1 MNDSIDDLEA
11 LFDQVS
17 DQRSEA
23 ILAAATTHE
32 APGIS
37 VSECGQDVPDPQE
50 THSEIRGSEHRESG
64 ALASGHHESDTQS
77 EIPMFDRLGNI
88 VRQLHD
94 SLSQLGYDRS
104 LADVAVDVTDA
115 AARLEYIATL
125 TEKAANKVLNSIDD
139 GMPVQDAMIKNGKD
153 LEARWNLLFEGKLGI
168 EEFKLLAADSRQFS
182 AATVASA
189 EAEKARLMEIM
200 MAQDFQDITGQIIK
214 KIIGITQKLER
225 ELAQLLRDNAP
236 ASIRDKPV
244 DLLAGPAHHSSAM
257 GQNDVDDLL
266 GSLGF

>member
-1 MNDSIDDLEA
+1 MNDSTDDLEA

-17 DQRSEA
+17 GQRNDA
-23 ILAAATTHE
+23 ILAAAAAHE
-32 APGIS
+32 AP
-37 VSECGQDVPDPQE
+37 VLPVNEADTQRMPEDVATKQDMAEPDESEPQE
-50 THSEIRGSEHRESG
+50 PENQ
-64 ALASGHHESDTQS
+64 AD
-77 EIPMFDRLGNI
+77 IPMYDRLGSI

-104 LADVAVDVTDA
+104 LADVAVEVTDA

-125 TEKAANKVLNSIDD
+125 TEKAANKVLNSIDE
-139 GMPVQDAMIKNGKD
+139 GMPVQDLMIKKGRDIETK
-153 LEARWNLLFEGKLGI
+153 WNQLFEGKLGI
-168 EEFKLLAADSRQFS
+168 DEFKLLASDSRLF
-182 AATVASA
+182 AAAAVESG

-236 ASIRDKPV
+236 AAIRDKPV
-244 DLLAGPAHHSSAM
+244 DLLAGPAHPASAM